1 MSFKLPDNGIFLDS
15 KTLKTMKKSKLLF
28 LVLASL
34 VLSSFSFI
42 SLPLG
47 NNYHDEVKELKQKI
61 QLGKANIVKAL
72 INIKGGKLIIGE
84 GTRDLADI
92 EFEYKEKYWNP
103 DVSYTEN
110 ENNGKLIV
118 KSNTVLIK
126 DKEIEENICRLA
138 LNKKLNYALGLDL
151 GVGVAEVNM
160 EGYHID
166 KALLRLGVGSFDFN
180 FANTSIPLLKV
191 QAGIGEAVFDLSG
204 KWNNDLAATV
214 KAGIGEIEFIVPHEV
229 GVRFKIN
236 GFLGEISAKG
246 FRKTGK
252 TYVNKAYSS
261 SDIKLEFDVTGAI
274 GSIKITQI

>member
-1 MSFKLPDNGIFLDS
+1 MELVEFQNP
-15 KTLKTMKKSKLLF
+15 KTMKKSILL
-28 LVLASL
+28 LAIAGTL
-34 VLSSFSFI
+34 VLSSFTFVPMSF
-42 SLPLG
+42 
-47 NNYHDEVKELKQKI
+47 NNNFHDEVKELKQKI
-61 QLGKANIVKAL
+61 KLGKANVVKAL
-72 INIKGGKLIIGE
+72 INIKGGKLIISNN
-84 GTRDLADI
+84 TNDLADV

-103 DVSYTEN
+103 DVSYTESN
-110 ENNGKLIV
+110 SNGKLIV
-118 KSNTVLIK
+118 KSNTILIK
-126 DKEIEENICRLA
+126 DKDIEDNECRIA

-151 GVGVAEVNM
+151 GVGVAEVDM

-191 QAGIGEAVFDLSG
+191 QAGIGEAIFDLSG
-204 KWNNDLAATV
+204 KWNNNLAATI
-214 KAGIGEIEFIVPHEV
+214 KAGIGEIEFIVPHDV

-236 GFLGEISAKG
+236 GFLGEVSAKG

-252 TYVNKAYSS
+252 TYINKAYND